1 MTEATEAESESEE
14 SFDGSFKMAEGRHV
28 FRSKSRV
35 KGLEM
40 SFVIG

>member
-1 MTEATEAESESEE
+1 
-14 SFDGSFKMAEGRHV
+14 MAEGRHV

-40 SFVIG
+40 SDVIGLFFWAGLFESRLTLIHD